1 MKSPKLPSGLKLS
14 VEQPRISVS
23 ENAWLD
29 WIPVYTQWYLEGELR
44 LTNYTAIRMYNKGL
58 ALTVRSGLP
67 SLSNRDKSK
76 VTVKIPIREIAARRI
91 IAHQARQHG

>member
-14 VEQPRISVS
+14 VEPTRINVS
-23 ENAWLD
+23 EDAWLD
-29 WIPVYTQWYLEGELR
+29 WIPFSAQWYLEGELR

-58 ALTVRSGLP
+58 ALTVQAGLP

-91 IAHQARQHG
+91 IAHQAKQHG